1 VYPSGKKAPAITKR
15 MHPSRRGGHPYGL
28 KDAAKWHEG
37 CTHPAIADTHR
48 ASWPWAS
55 RHLDVPF
62 GPEARGHA
70 ACWTPAS
77 RHTEVPFR
85 ELRTPPWPSWSRG
98 NDEKDASL
106 GGKACGHRAASTP
119 ASEGKA
125 HRFADSREA
134 CALIDVPMSW
144 RAPAIDEQGYDRA
157 VRRDPRVR
165 LHRRRSWTH
174 LQSSNV
180 RRRIFD
186 VPAFASDCRKMIFVP
201 SLLHWL
207 SATTIPSVVSCW
219 TFVASA
225 FISVSS
231 LE

>member
-1 VYPSGKKAPAITKR
+1 

-62 GPEARGHA
+62 GPEACGHA

-85 ELRTPPWPSWSRG
+85 QLRTPHGPSWSQG

-106 GGKACGHRAASTP
+106 GGKARGHRAASTP
-119 ASEGKA
+119 ASEGNA
-125 HRFADSREA
+125 RRFADSREA
-134 CALIDVPMSW
+134 CALIDVPMSR
-144 RAPAIDEQGYDRA
+144 RAPAIDEEGYWISSSTASDASPFAPCGAVGSGGLRTMSLALLA
-157 VRRDPRVR
+157 VRATEATLWPR
-165 LHRRRSWTH
+165 
-174 LQSSNV
+174 
-180 RRRIFD
+180 
-186 VPAFASDCRKMIFVP
+186 
-201 SLLHWL
+201 L
-207 SATTIPSVVSCW
+207 SERAGGS
-219 TFVASA
+219 
-225 FISVSS
+225 
-231 LE
+231 

>member
-1 VYPSGKKAPAITKR
+1 MLAIHGRDHPSGSIGDPLTRRDTPMQDDGCIHQAGSAPAITKR

-62 GPEARGHA
+62 GQEACGHA

-98 NDEKDASL
+98 NDEQDGSL
-106 GGKACGHRAASTP
+106 GGNA
-119 ASEGKA
+119 
-125 HRFADSREA
+125 
-134 CALIDVPMSW
+134 
-144 RAPAIDEQGYDRA
+144 
-157 VRRDPRVR
+157 
-165 LHRRRSWTH
+165 
-174 LQSSNV
+174 
-180 RRRIFD
+180 
-186 VPAFASDCRKMIFVP
+186 
-201 SLLHWL
+201 
-207 SATTIPSVVSCW
+207 
-219 TFVASA
+219 
-225 FISVSS
+225 
-231 LE
+231 